1 MVRRKP
7 YKKTKVPKQYVL
19 QSCLILADTLAQLVR
34 AHNIFV
40 VVGSSP
46 ACVS

>member
-19 QSCLILADTLAQLVR
+19 QSCLILVDTLAQLAR